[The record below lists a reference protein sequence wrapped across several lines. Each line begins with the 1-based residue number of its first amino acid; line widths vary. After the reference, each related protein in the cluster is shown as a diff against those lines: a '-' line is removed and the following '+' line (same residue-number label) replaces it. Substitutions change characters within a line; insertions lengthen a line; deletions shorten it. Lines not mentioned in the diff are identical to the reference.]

1 MDSIEVDSGDK
12 AIIILQSLICYL
24 REKNVLTRADIEE
37 LRERVDSRLSAA
49 EKSMPC
55 DVAAATAAAHEKW
68 PASNSSAASGTAES
82 TARATDTGTP
92 RGLVRKADGLIEQIA
107 LSDSLQ
113 GGDDHARAQIR
124 HARRI
129 QA

>member
-55 DVAAATAAAHEKW
+55 DVAAATAAAHEM
-68 PASNSSAASGTAES
+68 ASLEQFCGK
-82 TARATDTGTP
+82 RYG
-92 RGLVRKADGLIEQIA
+92 GKHRK
-107 LSDSLQ
+107 S
-113 GGDDHARAQIR
+113 H
-124 HARRI
+124 
-129 QA
+129 